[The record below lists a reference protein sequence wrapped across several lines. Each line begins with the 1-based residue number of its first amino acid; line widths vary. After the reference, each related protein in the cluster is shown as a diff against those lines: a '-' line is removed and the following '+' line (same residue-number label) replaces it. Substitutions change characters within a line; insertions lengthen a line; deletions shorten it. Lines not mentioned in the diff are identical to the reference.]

1 MESNTK
7 AFYPAHPSTSV
18 DKGDILSIFTALI
31 IVSAIALVFR
41 PPVAEAGLEVLE
53 PLAPVGIP
61 TPAVTTPPAPTS
73 LALPDMT
80 RISYTTGARD
90 YPIWYLPDNLTGYGG
105 SDPLWKETGIVP
117 FAYIHEARGGITR
130 AFHVPYA
137 VWRLNCSVSAT
148 VRPEAA
154 HFRMALVELESGT
167 IVEGAELRYPGSIVK
182 TVERGGK
189 DFYLIVGVDAIDS
202 YRITLETLP
211 EYL

>member
-1 MESNTK
+1 M
-7 AFYPAHPSTSV
+7 
-18 DKGDILSIFTALI
+18 DKGDILSIFAALV
-31 IVSAIALVFR
+31 IVSAIALIFR
-41 PPVAEAGLEVLE
+41 PPIAEAGPEASE
-53 PLAPVGIP
+53 PLAPVDIP
-61 TPAVTTPPAPTS
+61 TLAVTTPPTPTS
-73 LALPDMT
+73 PALPDLT

-90 YPIWYLPDNLTGYGG
+90 YPIWYLPDNLTRYGG
-105 SDPLWKETGIVP
+105 SDPPWEETTVVP
-117 FAYIHEARGGITR
+117 FAYIEEARGGITT

-137 VWRLNCSVSAT
+137 AWRLNCSVSAT

-154 HFRMALVELESGT
+154 RFRMALVELKSAT

>member
-41 PPVAEAGLEVLE
+41 PPVAEAGPEVLE

-202 YRITLETLP
+202 YRITLETLL